1 MTKGTLAPEFPVP
14 TTVLLG
20 FLVTAEVLPGWG
32 FSVSQEKF
40 ILQSL
45 CPCAISQED
54 EAGVRVPD
62 TPPILHLLP
71 FQIEP
76 DAQEALM
83 FEEARTVGTPLML
96 W

>member
-1 MTKGTLAPEFPVP
+1 MI
-14 TTVLLG
+14 
-20 FLVTAEVLPGWG
+20 
-32 FSVSQEKF
+32 QEKL
-40 ILQSL
+40 ILQN
-45 CPCAISQED
+45 CEYWPIEQELV
-54 EAGVRVPD
+54 AGVRVPD